1 MVHYYIYIE
10 CGSTLTDTARF
21 YKVGIGQSEMGRR
34 QMAFL
39 ESYAL
44 EHGHFFV
51 IVSLDAWSFV
61 EKCLGSIGKS
71 LADVLP
77 CTAEHL
83 IKHFKVGEELPET
96 YFANLQRHKLMMAID
111 PAYYT
116 QVQLQKR

>member
-10 CGSTLTDTARF
+10 CGPTLTESARF
-21 YKVGIGQSEMGRR
+21 YKVGIGQSAVGRT

-44 EHGHFFV
+44 EHGHFFD

-61 EKCLGSIGKS
+61 EKCLGTIGKS

-96 YFANLQRHKLMMAID
+96 FYANLQRHKLMMAID

-116 QVQLQKR
+116 QCQLAMR

>member
-10 CGSTLTDTARF
+10 CGPTLTETARF
-21 YKVGIGQSEMGRR
+21 YKVGIGLGELGRR

-39 ESYAL
+39 ESFAL

-61 EKCLGSIGKS
+61 EKCLGTIGKS
-71 LADVLP
+71 LADVVP
-77 CTAEHL
+77 CTAAHL
-83 IKHFKVGEELPET
+83 IKHFKVSEELPET
-96 YFANLQRHKLMMAID
+96 FLANLQRHKMMMAID

-116 QVQLQKR
+116 QIQLLKR

>member
-1 MVHYYIYIE
+1 MLHYYIYIE
-10 CGSTLTDTARF
+10 CGPTLTESAHF
-21 YKVGIGQSEMGRR
+21 YKVGVGQGVLGRR

-51 IVSLDAWSFV
+51 IGSLDAWSFV
-61 EKCLGSIGKS
+61 EKCLGTIGKS

-77 CTAEHL
+77 CTAGHL
-83 IKHFKVGEELPET
+83 IRHFKVGEELPET
-96 YFANLQRHKLMMAID
+96 YLANLQRHKLMMAID

-116 QVQLQKR
+116 QIQLQKR

>member
-10 CGSTLTDTARF
+10 CGPTLTDTARF

-51 IVSLDAWSFV
+51 IVSLAAWVFV
-61 EKCLGSIGKS
+61 EKCLMSIGKS
-71 LADVLP
+71 LDDVLP
-77 CTAEHL
+77 CTAGHL
-83 IKHFKVGEELPET
+83 IKHFKVGDELPET
-96 YFANLQRHKLMMAID
+96 YLANLQRHKLMMAID
-111 PAYYT
+111 PDYYT
-116 QVQLQKR
+116 QCQIKKR

>member
-10 CGSTLTDTARF
+10 CGPTLTETARF
-21 YKVGIGQSEMGRR
+21 YKVGVSQGVLGRS

-51 IVSLDAWSFV
+51 IVSNDAWSFV
-61 EKCLGSIGKS
+61 EKCLSSIGKS
-71 LADVLP
+71 LVDVLA
-77 CTAEHL
+77 CTAGHL

-96 YFANLQRHKLMMAID
+96 YLANLQRHKMMMAID

-116 QVQLQKR
+116 QIQLLKR

>member
-10 CGSTLTDTARF
+10 CGPTLTETARF
-21 YKVGIGQSEMGRR
+21 YKVGIGQGVQGRK

-51 IVSLDAWSFV
+51 VSSLEAWSFV
-61 EKCLGSIGKS
+61 VKCLVSIHKTLFDVIPCS
-71 LADVLP
+71 AD
-77 CTAEHL
+77 HL

-116 QVQLQKR
+116 QIQLQKR

>member
-10 CGSTLTDTARF
+10 CGPTLTETARF
-21 YKVGIGQSEMGRR
+21 YKVGVGQGVLGRK

-51 IVSLDAWSFV
+51 IGSLDAWSFV
-61 EKCLGSIGKS
+61 EKCLKSIGKS

-77 CTAEHL
+77 CTAGHL
-83 IKHFKVGEELPET
+83 IRHFKVNEELPET

-116 QVQLQKR
+116 QVQLLKR

>member
-10 CGSTLTDTARF
+10 CGPTLTDTARF
-21 YKVGIGQSEMGRR
+21 YKVGIGQGELGRK

-51 IVSLDAWSFV
+51 IVSLEAWYFV
-61 EKCLGSIGKS
+61 EDCLHSIGKS
-71 LADVLP
+71 FDDVLT
-77 CTAEHL
+77 CSARHL

-96 YFANLQRHKLMMAID
+96 YLANLQRHKLMMAID
-111 PAYYT
+111 PDYYT
-116 QVQLQKR
+116 QIQLQKR